1 MDYFLEVFLGGFL
14 DDFGPFYRWGGRP
27 LVLRERWDAEYQYSG
42 RGGRQAVVTEGGVE
56 DKLLVRG
63 EGWEVD
69 AFVTATDLWSF
80 YCIIQIE
87 KLFN

>member
-1 MDYFLEVFLGGFL
+1 M
-14 DDFGPFYRWGGRP
+14 
-27 LVLRERWDAEYQYSG
+27 QSIST
-42 RGGRQAVVTEGGVE
+42 QGGVE
-56 DKLLVRG
+56 DKLFVRG

-87 KLFN
+87 QLFN